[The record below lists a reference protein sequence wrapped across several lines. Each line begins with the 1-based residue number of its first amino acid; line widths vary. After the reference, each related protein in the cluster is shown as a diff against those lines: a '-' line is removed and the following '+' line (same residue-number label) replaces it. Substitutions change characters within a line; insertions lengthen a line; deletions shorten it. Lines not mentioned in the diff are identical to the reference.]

1 MKTTFSPA
9 HWLAALLATV
19 LLLSFGFPGTRAQAA
34 PEPTPTAPAHMESQS
49 TCDASRTIQVS
60 GTASVNVPPDRALVQ
75 LGVQSNG
82 RSPKDVQQVNAA
94 TIRRV
99 TTALQELGIA
109 ERDVATDWYVIQPL
123 YEDYDSLH
131 IKGYRIHNVVAIT
144 VRKVESTNDVIA
156 AAFQAGANQVVDVEY
171 YTSDLRKYRDQ
182 ARELAMQAAL
192 EKAQALAGA
201 AGAQTGCVMHIH
213 ENTWSYLQDSG
224 WSWWYGGGHNELWTQ
239 NVVQNA
245 APAGNEG
252 GETAEDGPVNPGQIS
267 IRAEV
272 QATFRLK

>member
-1 MKTTFSPA
+1 MQTTFSPT
-9 HWLAALLATV
+9 HWFATLLAAVV
-19 LLLSFGFPGTRAQAA
+19 LFAFGFPGTRAQAA
-34 PEPTPTAPAHMESQS
+34 PEPTATAPAPMKSPD

-60 GTASVNVPPDRALVQ
+60 GTASVNVPPNRVLVQ

-82 RSPKDVQQVNAA
+82 RSPREVQATNTA
-94 TIRRV
+94 TINRV
-99 TTALQELGIA
+99 TAALRDLGIA
-109 ERDVATDWYVIQPL
+109 PRDIATDWYVIQPL

-131 IKGYRIHNVVAIT
+131 IKGYRIHNVVAVT
-144 VRKVESTNDVIA
+144 VRKVEITNDAIA

-182 ARELAMQAAL
+182 ARELAMQAAV
-192 EKAQALAGA
+192 EKVQALAGA
-201 AGAQTGCVMHIH
+201 AGAQTGCVMSIR

-245 APAGNEG
+245 APTGNEG
-252 GETAEDGPVNPGQIS
+252 GETAEGGPVNPGQIS

-272 QATFRLK
+272 QATFSLK